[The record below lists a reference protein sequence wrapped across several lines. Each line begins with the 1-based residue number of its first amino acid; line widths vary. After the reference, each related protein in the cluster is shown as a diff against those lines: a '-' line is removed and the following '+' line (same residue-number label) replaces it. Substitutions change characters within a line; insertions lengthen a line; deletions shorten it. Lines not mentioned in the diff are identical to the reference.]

1 MASARL
7 TLVIAM
13 LAAGAAGCTGIPV
26 PSFMGGP
33 AASDLGANGRSPMP
47 SGSADAPRMSGMSA
61 EGLNESTGSMMS
73 LASLTKPLEAMGS
86 AVKKGANMVTPK
98 PRVISAKDPLALST
112 PSAPPT
118 VELYLSMARFSER
131 TGSFEQAAEHFET
144 ALKLDPDSLD
154 ALLGYAHMYDR
165 QGQLEKATELY
176 RRVVS
181 AHPNSATAL
190 NDMGLCLARR
200 GMYPQSLDALQKAVV
215 LQPDK
220 KLYRN
225 NVATVLVEMNRGEE
239 ALPHLIAAHGEATAH
254 YNLGVLMHNH
264 GQADPAAAQFAAAIA
279 ADPNMTAARDW
290 LNRLAPQG
298 VARGDVPREPAQAV
312 EVSDIAPPW
321 TGDRYSAG
329 RAAPLESAPQAQPDM
344 LGGGE
349 QHYLPSSPE
358 LTLPSAPSPEDNLQ
372 MPAQYRQRPLSDE
385 ARRPPTPERVN
396 RYDSVHVAPLPS
408 VY

>member
-1 MASARL
+1 
-7 TLVIAM
+7 M
-13 LAAGAAGCTGIPV
+13 LAACAAGCSGIPV

-33 AASDLGANGRSPMP
+33 AASDLSANGRSPMP
-47 SGSADAPRMSGMSA
+47 SNSVDAPLMSGMSA
-61 EGLNESTGSMMS
+61 DGPTESTGSMMS
-73 LASLTKPLEAMGS
+73 LASLTKPLVAMGS
-86 AVKKGANMVTPK
+86 AVKKGADLVTPK
-98 PRVISAKDPLALST
+98 PRVTSAKDPLALST
-112 PSAPPT
+112 PTAPPT

-131 TGSFEQAAEHFET
+131 TGSFEQAADHFEN
-144 ALKLDPDSLD
+144 ALKLEPNSLD

-200 GMYPQSLDALQKAVV
+200 GMYPQSLDALQKAVA
-215 LQPDK
+215 LRPDK

-225 NVATVLVEMNRGEE
+225 NVATVLVELDRGEE
-239 ALPHLIAAHGEATAH
+239 ALPHLIAAHGKATAH

-264 GQADPAAAQFAAAIA
+264 GQVEPAAAQFAAALA

-290 LNRLAPQG
+290 LSRLGPQG

-312 EVSDIAPPW
+312 EVSDTTPPW
-321 TGDRYSAG
+321 TGDRYSTGGAV
-329 RAAPLESAPQAQPDM
+329 PLGSAPQAQPDM

-349 QHYLPSSPE
+349 HYLPSSPE
-358 LTLPSAPSPEDNLQ
+358 LTPPSAPSPEDNLQ
-372 MPAQYRQRPLSDE
+372 MPAQYGQRPLSDE

-396 RYDSVHVAPLPS
+396 RYDSAHVAPLPS